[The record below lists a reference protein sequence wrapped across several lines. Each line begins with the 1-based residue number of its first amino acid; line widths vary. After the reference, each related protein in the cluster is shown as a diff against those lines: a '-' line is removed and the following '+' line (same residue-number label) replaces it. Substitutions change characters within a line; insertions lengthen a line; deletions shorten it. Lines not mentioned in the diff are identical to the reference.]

1 MKGEERISIV
11 YHFKFSD
18 EHQKTYTVEL
28 DEKTLRIVSCYDD
41 SLLTDWARLENKK
54 CSHCPL
60 DPQNHV
66 FCPVAANLWRV
77 VESFKDQF
85 SDEKTTVTVLTKERA
100 YIKKAQLQNGIFG
113 IFGLIM
119 ATSGCPYMDFLRP
132 MARFHLPFSSVQET
146 LVRTVSFYLL
156 RQYFVA
162 KRNGTPDFELK
173 CLGDHYEKVKEV
185 NEGIIIR
192 IRAIAQKDANS
203 SAVIILNCFAD
214 LLTSELSKDFSSLE
228 FLFDYQNQV

>member
-1 MKGEERISIV
+1 MNEGRISFV

-28 DEKTLRIVSCYDD
+28 EEKTLQIVPCYDD

-60 DPQNHV
+60 SPQQHL
-66 FCPVAANLWRV
+66 FCPVAANLWHL

-85 SDEKTTVTVLTKERA
+85 SDENTTVTVLTKERA
-100 YIKKAQLQNGIFG
+100 YIKKVQLQNGIFG

-119 ATSGCPYMDFLRP
+119 ATSGCPYLDFLRP
-132 MARFHLPFSSVQET
+132 MARFHLPFSSIQET

-156 RQYFVA
+156 RQYFIA
-162 KRNGTPDFELK
+162 KKNGKPDFKLEN
-173 CLGDHYEKVKEV
+173 LGNYYEKVKEV
-185 NEGIIIR
+185 NEGIISR
-192 IRAIAQKDANS
+192 IRSTAKKDANS

-214 LLTSELSKDFSSLE
+214 LLTFELVRDFSSLE
-228 FLFDYQNQV
+228 PLFNYITQI